1 MLRIPRIT
9 PDIAGSTIAGD
20 AARIA
25 TIAEDTDSSAAPTGV
40 RWRPGMVWLLAWRNL
55 VTDRVRF
62 VATLVGIAFSVVL
75 MAVQWGLL
83 IGSANTASGLVDHG
97 GADFWIASHGTSNV
111 DQAIPLPA
119 RWRFKAMSVPGVVA
133 VEPLITRFV
142 EWQRPDGRSEIVIV
156 VGFDLDGGIGG
167 PWNVVA
173 GSIADLR
180 MPDAIMLDRIYAE
193 KLGVDRIGQTA
204 EIAGIRARIVGFT
217 DGIRAFT
224 QSPYIFTSLKTARR
238 YAHFDDNQTTYLVVR
253 AAPGAD
259 RAALLSKLRAA
270 LPVTDVW
277 PAGTFSS
284 MTSRYWL
291 LTTGAGLA
299 LIVGAGLGI
308 VVGIAI
314 VAQTLYA
321 ATVERLS
328 EYATLVAIGAP
339 NSYLNQIVLRQGLI
353 SGVFGYAIGIAVA
366 FVAVLAAADSTA
378 SLVLPWDLALEV
390 AFVALVMC
398 VIASFVAI
406 HKIKT
411 IDPTTV
417 FR

>member
-1 MLRIPRIT
+1 
-9 PDIAGSTIAGD
+9 
-20 AARIA
+20 
-25 TIAEDTDSSAAPTGV
+25 
-40 RWRPGMVWLLAWRNL
+40 MVWLLAWRNL

-62 VATLVGIAFSVVL
+62 IATLVGIAFSVVL

-83 IGSANTASGLVDHG
+83 IGSAETACGLVTHA
-97 GADFWIASHGTSNV
+97 GADFWIMSHGTSNV

-119 RWRFKAMSVPGVVA
+119 RWKFKALSVPGVA
-133 VEPLITRFV
+133 TVEPFITRFT

-156 VGFDLDGGIGG
+156 VGFDVDGSMGG
-167 PWNVVA
+167 PWKLVA
-173 GSIADLR
+173 GSTADLHI
-180 MPDAIMLDRIYAE
+180 PDSIILDRIYAE
-193 KLGVDRIGQTA
+193 KLGVRGIGETV
-204 EIAGIRARIVGFT
+204 EIAGVRARVVGFT
-217 DGIRAFT
+217 EGIRAFT

-238 YAHFDDNQTTYLVVR
+238 YAHFNDNQTTYLLVR

-259 RAALLSKLRAA
+259 RAGLADRLRTAV
-270 LPVTDVW
+270 PVTDVW
-277 PAGTFSS
+277 PADTFAS
-284 MTSRYWL
+284 MTARYWL

-321 ATVERLS
+321 ATVERIS

-339 NSYLNQIVLRQGLI
+339 NRYLNQIVLRQALI
-353 SGVFGYAIGIAVA
+353 SGLFGYGIGIAVA
-366 FVAVLAAADSTA
+366 AVAVYAAANSTA
-378 SLVLPWDLALEV
+378 SLVLTWQLAAIV
-390 AFVALVMC
+390 AVVALGMC
-398 VIASFVAI
+398 VFASLLAI

>member
-1 MLRIPRIT
+1 MI
-9 PDIAGSTIAGD
+9 
-20 AARIA
+20 
-25 TIAEDTDSSAAPTGV
+25 
-40 RWRPGMVWLLAWRNL
+40 WLLAWRNL
-55 VTDRVRF
+55 VTDRIRF
-62 VATLVGIAFSVVL
+62 IATLVGIAFSVVL
-75 MAVQWGLL
+75 MAVQLGLL
-83 IGSANTASGLVDHG
+83 IGCAQTAASLVDRA
-97 GADFWIASHGTSNV
+97 GADFWIVSRGTLNV
-111 DQAIPLPA
+111 DQSLSLPA
-119 RWRFKAMSVPGVVA
+119 RWESKALAVPGVAA
-133 VEPLITRFV
+133 VDKFILHFV
-142 EWQRPDGRSEIVIV
+142 DWRRPDGRNEFVNI
-156 VGFDLDGGIGG
+156 VGFDVDSGTGG
-167 PWNVVA
+167 PWNVVE
-173 GSIADLR
+173 GSTADLR
-180 MPDAIMLDRIYAE
+180 SPDTVILDRLYAD
-193 KLGVDRIGQTA
+193 KLGVDTIGQTV
-204 EIAGIRARIVGFT
+204 EIGGFRARIVGFT

-224 QSPYIFTSLKTARR
+224 QSPYIFTSVKNARR
-238 YAHFDDNQTTYLVVR
+238 YVHLDDNRTTYLLVR

-259 RAALLSKLRAA
+259 RVALLAGLRAA

-277 PAGTFSS
+277 AAGTFSS

-299 LIVGAGLGI
+299 LIVGAALGI

-353 SGVFGYAIGIAVA
+353 SGILGSSIGIAVA
-366 FVAVLAAADSTA
+366 AGVALSAANSTA
-378 SLVLPWDLALEV
+378 PLVLPWDLALEV
-390 AFVALVMC
+390 TVGALVMC

>member
-1 MLRIPRIT
+1 LLRIAKTT
-9 PDIAGSTIAGD
+9 PDIGGD
-20 AARIA
+20 APAESALARA
-25 TIAEDTDSSAAPTGV
+25 DAPECV

-62 VATLVGIAFSVVL
+62 IATLVGIAFSVVL

-83 IGSANTASGLVDHG
+83 IGSANTASGLVDHA
-97 GADFWIASHGTSNV
+97 GADFWVASHGTSNV
-111 DQAIPLPA
+111 DQAIPLPV
-119 RWRFKAMSVPGVVA
+119 RWRFKAMSVPGVA
-133 VEPLITRFV
+133 EVEPLITRFL
-142 EWQRPDGRSEIVIV
+142 EWKRPDGRSEIVIV
-156 VGFDLDGGIGG
+156 VGFDLDAGIGG
-167 PWNVVA
+167 PWNIVA
-173 GSIADLR
+173 GSIDDLH

-193 KLGVDRIGQTA
+193 KLGVDRIGQTVEVA
-204 EIAGIRARIVGFT
+204 NTRARVVGFT
-217 DGIRAFT
+217 EGIRAFT
-224 QSPYIFTSLKTARR
+224 QSPYIFASLKTARR
-238 YAHFDDNQTTYLVVR
+238 YAHFDDNQTTYLLVR

-259 RAALLSKLRAA
+259 RAALLTKLRAA

-339 NSYLNQIVLRQGLI
+339 NAYLNQIVLRQGLI
-353 SGVFGYAIGIAVA
+353 SGIFGYAIGIAVA
-366 FVAVLAAADSTA
+366 YAAVLSARDSSA
-378 SLVLPWDLALEV
+378 SLVLPWYLAFEV

>member
-1 MLRIPRIT
+1 
-9 PDIAGSTIAGD
+9 
-20 AARIA
+20 
-25 TIAEDTDSSAAPTGV
+25 
-40 RWRPGMVWLLAWRNL
+40 MVWLLAWRNL

-62 VATLVGIAFSVVL
+62 IATLVGIAFSVVL

-83 IGSANTASGLVDHG
+83 IGSADTASGLVDHA
-97 GADFWIASHGTSNV
+97 GADFWVASRGTPDV
-111 DQAIPLPA
+111 DQGVPLPE
-119 RWRFKAMSVPGVVA
+119 RWRFKALSVPGVAA
-133 VEPLITRFV
+133 VDLLITHFV
-142 EWQRPDGRSEIVIV
+142 DWRRPDGRSEIVIV
-156 VGFDLDGGIGG
+156 VGFDLDGGLGG
-167 PWNVVA
+167 PWNVIA
-173 GSIADLR
+173 GSTADLHL
-180 MPDAIMLDRIYAE
+180 PDTIMLDRLYAE
-193 KLGVDRIGQTA
+193 KLGVEAIGQTV
-204 EIAGIRARIVGFT
+204 EIAGIRARVVGFT
-217 DGIRAFT
+217 DGIRTFT
-224 QSPYIFTSLKTARR
+224 QSPYVFTSLKTARR
-238 YAHFDDNQTTYLVVR
+238 YAHFDNDQTTYLMVR

-259 RAALLSKLRAA
+259 RAALLGRLRAA

-277 PAGTFSS
+277 PASTFSS
-284 MTSRYWL
+284 MTARYWL

-339 NSYLNQIVLRQGLI
+339 NRYLNQIVLRQGLI

-366 FVAVLAAADSTA
+366 FAAVQAAADSSA
-378 SLVLPWDLALEV
+378 SLVLPWHLALEV
-390 AFVALVMC
+390 AVVALVMC

>member
-1 MLRIPRIT
+1 MLRIAKTT
-9 PDIAGSTIAGD
+9 PDIGGD
-20 AARIA
+20 APAESALARA
-25 TIAEDTDSSAAPTGV
+25 DAPECV

-62 VATLVGIAFSVVL
+62 IATLVGIAFSVVL

-83 IGSANTASGLVDHG
+83 IGSANTASGLVDHA
-97 GADFWIASHGTSNV
+97 GADFWVASHGTSNV
-111 DQAIPLPA
+111 DQAIPLPV
-119 RWRFKAMSVPGVVA
+119 RWRFKAMSVPGVA
-133 VEPLITRFV
+133 EVEPLITRFL
-142 EWQRPDGRSEIVIV
+142 EWKRPDGRSEIVIV
-156 VGFDLDGGIGG
+156 VGFDLDAGIGG
-167 PWNVVA
+167 PWNIVA
-173 GSIADLR
+173 GSIDDLH

-193 KLGVDRIGQTA
+193 KLGVDRIGQTVEVA
-204 EIAGIRARIVGFT
+204 NTRARVVGFT
-217 DGIRAFT
+217 EGIRAFT
-224 QSPYIFTSLKTARR
+224 QSPYIFASLKTARR
-238 YAHFDDNQTTYLVVR
+238 YAHFDDNQTTYLLVR

-259 RAALLSKLRAA
+259 RAALLTKLRAA

-339 NSYLNQIVLRQGLI
+339 NAYLNQIVLRQGLI
-353 SGVFGYAIGIAVA
+353 SGIFGYAIGIAVA
-366 FVAVLAAADSTA
+366 YAAVLSARDSSA
-378 SLVLPWDLALEV
+378 SLVLPWYLAFEV

>member
-1 MLRIPRIT
+1 ML
-9 PDIAGSTIAGD
+9 
-20 AARIA
+20 
-25 TIAEDTDSSAAPTGV
+25 
-40 RWRPGMVWLLAWRNL
+40 
-55 VTDRVRF
+55 
-62 VATLVGIAFSVVL
+62 
-75 MAVQWGLL
+75 
-83 IGSANTASGLVDHG
+83 
-97 GADFWIASHGTSNV
+97 TS
-111 DQAIPLPA
+111 
-119 RWRFKAMSVPGVVA
+119 
-133 VEPLITRFV
+133 EP
-142 EWQRPDGRSEIVIV
+142 S
-156 VGFDLDGGIGG
+156 
-167 PWNVVA
+167 
-173 GSIADLR
+173 
-180 MPDAIMLDRIYAE
+180 
-193 KLGVDRIGQTA
+193 
-204 EIAGIRARIVGFT
+204 